1 MKLDISKIV
10 DKYHLSKVEES
21 ILIYIINNID
31 HVKEIGVRGV
41 AKEHYTSTTTIVNL
55 AKKNRI
61 FWILRHV
68 L

>member
-1 MKLDISKIV
+1 MNLDISKIV
-10 DKYHLSKVEES
+10 DKYHLSKVEEN

-55 AKKNRI
+55 AKK
-61 FWILRHV
+61 
-68 L
+68 

>member
-31 HVKEIGVRGV
+31 HVKEIG
-41 AKEHYTSTTTIVNL
+41 
-55 AKKNRI
+55 
-61 FWILRHV
+61 
-68 L
+68 